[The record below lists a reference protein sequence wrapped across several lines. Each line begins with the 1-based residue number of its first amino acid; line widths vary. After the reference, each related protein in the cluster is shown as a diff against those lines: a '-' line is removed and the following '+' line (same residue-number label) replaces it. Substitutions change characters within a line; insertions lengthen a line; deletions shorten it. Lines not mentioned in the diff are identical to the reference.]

1 MGGRGADSGI
11 KSATGNRVAFMPDWF
26 FKKIKGE
33 NRNIHLYEQGGEI
46 VRETEKAV
54 LITVPYTTID
64 GEYDGV
70 KKIWIPKSV
79 ALDKKGWDKSIKS
92 GKQNYEKMLDY
103 ARAHGVRVR
112 KGMKKNTI
120 LKKIKESGLNF
131 EQ

>member
-1 MGGRGADSGI
+1 M
-11 KSATGNRVAFMPDWF
+11 
-26 FKKIKGE
+26 
-33 NRNIHLYEQGGEI
+33 
-46 VRETEKAV
+46 
-54 LITVPYTTID
+54 
-64 GEYDGV
+64 

-103 ARAHGVRVR
+103 ARSHGVRVR

-120 LKKIKESGLNF
+120 LKKIKESDLNF